1 VPTPRAARLSSLA
14 YSVMITDPWFYAAA
28 IPAVIVL
35 GLSKGGFTTIGL
47 LTVPI
52 MALAISPIRAAG
64 ITLPIL
70 IVSDV
75 VAVIAYW
82 RVYDAA
88 TLKIMLPGALIG
100 IAAGW
105 LAATA
110 VNESYVRLIVGL
122 ISIVFAM
129 QFFVGKQQRLE
140 SHAHNAWK
148 GTFWGALT
156 GFTSFVSHSG
166 GPPYQVYVTPL
177 RQEPS
182 LFAGTSVIFF
192 AIVNALKLVPYF
204 YLGQFDRENLVTAA
218 ALFPLAI
225 PSTLLA
231 VWLVKRFDPKRFYYL
246 IYATIL
252 VVGLYLVAESI
263 AAIF

>member
-1 VPTPRAARLSSLA
+1 
-14 YSVMITDPWFYAAA
+14 MITDPWFYAAA
-28 IPAVIVL
+28 IPAVVIL

-47 LTVPI
+47 LTVPV
-52 MALAISPIRAAG
+52 MALAVSPVRAAG

-70 IVSDV
+70 VVSDV

-88 TLKIMLPGALIG
+88 TLRIMLPGALIG

-105 LAATA
+105 FAATA
-110 VNESYVRLIVGL
+110 VNENYVRLIVGL
-122 ISIVFAM
+122 ISILFAM
-129 QFFVGKQQRLE
+129 QFFTAKTNRLE
-140 SHAHNAWK
+140 PRGHSAWK
-148 GTFWGALT
+148 GSFWGALS

-192 AIVNALKLVPYF
+192 ALVNALKLVPYF
-204 YLGQFDRENLVTAA
+204 YLGQFDRENLITAA
-218 ALFPLAI
+218 VLFPLAI
-225 PSTLLA
+225 PSTLFA
-231 VWLVKRFDPKRFYYL
+231 VWLVKRFDPKRFYNL
-246 IYATIL
+246 IHATIL
-252 VVGLYLVAESI
+252 LIGIYLTAESLSALI
-263 AAIF
+263 